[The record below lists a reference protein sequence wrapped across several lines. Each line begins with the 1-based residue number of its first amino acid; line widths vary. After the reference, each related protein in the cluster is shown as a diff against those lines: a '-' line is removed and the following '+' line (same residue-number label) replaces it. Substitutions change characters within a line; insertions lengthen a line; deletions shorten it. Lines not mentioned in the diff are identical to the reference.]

1 MLPSPNS
8 LRVLLLGGCVVAGC
22 ASNVRSIELRRDLVG
37 SKYAKQS
44 GYFAACGSMCAYE
57 ETPGQIRHDV
67 ILDEAVLAGSTATE
81 TCVDVTLRTRSS
93 LDEPVDQL
101 SPMLVIDGKAMR
113 GFIEVELVSVKDF
126 TYGSSQEVMR
136 AERVSAHSFS
146 SLSIEQPATMVFRVV
161 ERATRIC
168 APGVVQNSVQLQLR
182 NANLDY
188 GASAGRLEFAWRLT
202 S

>member
-1 MLPSPNS
+1 MTSVQVASRLILVGYVS
-8 LRVLLLGGCVVAGC
+8 LAGC
-22 ASNVRSIELRRDLVG
+22 ASNVRSVEIRRDLVG
-37 SKYAKQS
+37 TKYAKQS

-67 ILDEAVLAGSTATE
+67 ILDEAVLAGSTTTE

-101 SPMLVIDGKAMR
+101 SPTLVIDGLAMR
-113 GFIEVELVSVKDF
+113 GVIELELVSVKDF

-136 AERVSAHSFS
+136 AEGISAHSFS
-146 SLSIEQPATMVFRVV
+146 SFTIEEPATMVFRVV

-168 APGVVQNSVQLQLR
+168 APGVVRSSVQLQLR
-182 NANLDY
+182 NTNLDY
-188 GASAGRLEFAWRLT
+188 GASAGRLTFDWRLT